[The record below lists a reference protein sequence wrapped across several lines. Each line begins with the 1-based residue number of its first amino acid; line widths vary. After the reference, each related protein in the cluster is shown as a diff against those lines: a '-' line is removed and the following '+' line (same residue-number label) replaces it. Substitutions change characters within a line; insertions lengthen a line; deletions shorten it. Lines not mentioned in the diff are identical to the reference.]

1 MKIRRPYA
9 LIDIRWLPLPASLK
23 YPGTPEFG
31 LTGYREADGPA
42 GIFSVY
48 VKTLDGE
55 PGAGKTQSAKLYALA
70 EELRERLPEIGAR
83 FFLSTGTTVVAECV
97 TRDRGEEE
105 PEP

>member
-1 MKIRRPYA
+1 M
-9 LIDIRWLPLPASLK
+9 PLPAFLK
-23 YPGTPEFG
+23 YPGTAGFG
-31 LTGYREADGPA
+31 LTGYREVDGPV

-55 PGAGKTQSAKLYALA
+55 QAAGKMQSAKLYALV
-70 EELRERLPEIGAR
+70 EQMEGRLPGIGEK
-83 FFLSTGTTVVAECV
+83 FLLTAGTTVVAECV